1 MAIIRFAGEEDAE
14 NLLEIYGKYIKT
26 PVTFECS
33 LPPAEEFRR
42 RIRDISSEYP
52 WLVLEEGGRAAGYAY
67 AHRLKEREAYR
78 WDAELS
84 VYLSP
89 EYPGRGLG
97 KRLYGALLEL
107 LALQN
112 IRAAYACITAPNPR
126 SEGLHR
132 ALGFSD
138 AGRWPKA
145 GYKDGAWHD
154 VIWLVKELAPAESE
168 PAPFLPVG
176 QLGREKI
183 QSVLQKFG
191 AE

>member
-33 LPPAEEFRR
+33 LPSAEEFRR

-112 IRAAYACITAPNPR
+112 IRAAYAALPRQTPAARGFTAR
-126 SEGLHR
+126 W
-132 ALGFSD
+132 GFPTPG
-138 AGRWPKA
+138 AGPKRGIKTA
-145 GYKDGAWHD
+145 RGMM
-154 VIWLVKELAPAESE
+154 
-168 PAPFLPVG
+168 
-176 QLGREKI
+176 
-183 QSVLQKFG
+183 
-191 AE
+191 

>member
-1 MAIIRFAGEEDAE
+1 M
-14 NLLEIYGKYIKT
+14 
-26 PVTFECS
+26 
-33 LPPAEEFRR
+33 
-42 RIRDISSEYP
+42 
-52 WLVLEEGGRAAGYAY
+52 
-67 AHRLKEREAYR
+67 
-78 WDAELS
+78 
-84 VYLSP
+84 
-89 EYPGRGLG
+89 G